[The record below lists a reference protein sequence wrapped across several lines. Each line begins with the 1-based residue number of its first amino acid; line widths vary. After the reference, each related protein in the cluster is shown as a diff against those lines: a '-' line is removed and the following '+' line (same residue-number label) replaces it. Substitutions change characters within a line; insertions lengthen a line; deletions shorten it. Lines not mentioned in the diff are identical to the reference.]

1 MEKIL
6 QDFVA
11 DLSTTFP
18 EKKDLWGKWQHIE
31 TEESTHLMEYFS
43 TVYPER
49 FFDILYQNEDIFN
62 NPEINTC
69 FLPEVSFAELF
80 HSNISENTKKTIWKY
95 LQLILFQVIENVKSK
110 GEFGESANLF
120 QGIDEQELKSKMHET
135 LDGLKAFF
143 QQTTEGEEGEQKEG
157 EGEGEEGES
166 SKEKKTHL
174 PFEDMFKN
182 MDPENMQ
189 EHLKK
194 LMGGKIGGLVQELVE
209 EMKDE
214 LKEFEQEL
222 GSMEG
227 TPNIQD
233 VMKKM
238 MKNPVKLMSIMKKM
252 TDKVKTKMQEGNNQQ
267 EFMDET
273 ANLFKEM
280 GGKDGIMKMFEDM
293 RKGMPNGGK
302 NMKINM
308 NALSKMQK
316 AEEAKTRMRQNILQ
330 KQQQQQKQQLNKN
343 AKIEQRPD
351 GSKIFKIEGE
361 EQLRSAPEDI
371 DRIMKDLGLEETKK
385 PSPAPPTAGSA
396 GTGKTAGGKK
406 KKGKK

>member
-18 EKKDLWGKWQHIE
+18 EKKDLWGKWEHIE
-31 TEESTHLMEYFS
+31 AEENTHLMEYFS

-49 FFDILYQNEDIFN
+49 FFDILYQNEEVFN

-135 LDGLKAFF
+135 LEGLKSFF
-143 QQTTEGEEGEQKEG
+143 QQTTTEEEGEQGEQGGGDEKQG
-157 EGEGEEGES
+157 EGEPSTG
-166 SKEKKTHL
+166 TRL
-174 PFEDMFKN
+174 PFEEMFKN
-182 MDPENMQ
+182 MDSENMQ

-214 LKEFEQEL
+214 FKDFEQEL
-222 GSMEG
+222 GSMDG
-227 TPNIQD
+227 TPDIQD

-330 KQQQQQKQQLNKN
+330 KQQQQQKLQLNKN

-361 EQLRSAPEDI
+361 EQLRSTPEDI
-371 DRIMKDLGLEETKK
+371 DRIMKDLGLEEKKK
-385 PSPAPPTAGSA
+385 PSLDPPST
-396 GTGKTAGGKK
+396 GGKK
-406 KKGKK
+406 KKKNNKK

>member
-1 MEKIL
+1 MENIL

-18 EKKDLWGKWQHIE
+18 EKKILWEKWEHIE
-31 TEESTHLMEYFS
+31 SEENTHLMEYFS

-49 FFDILYQNEDIFN
+49 FFDILYQNEEVFN

-69 FLPEVSFAELF
+69 FLPGVSFAELF
-80 HSNISENTKKTIWKY
+80 HSNISENTKRTIWKY

-135 LDGLKAFF
+135 LEGLKNFF
-143 QQTTEGEEGEQKEG
+143 QQTTEGDGVGDVDGDEKQDEGEPSTG
-157 EGEGEEGES
+157 EK
-166 SKEKKTHL
+166 SKTRL
-174 PFEDMFKN
+174 PFEEMFNN

-194 LMGGKIGGLVQELVE
+194 LMGGKIGSLVQELVE

-214 LKEFEQEL
+214 FKEFEQEL

-273 ANLFKEM
+273 TNLFREM

-330 KQQQQQKQQLNKN
+330 KQQQQLNKN

-361 EQLRSAPEDI
+361 EQLRSTPEDI
-371 DRIMKDLGLEETKK
+371 DRIMKNLGLEETKK
-385 PSPAPPTAGSA
+385 PSPDPPST
-396 GTGKTAGGKK
+396 GGKK
-406 KKGKK
+406 KKKNNKK

>member
-18 EKKDLWGKWQHIE
+18 EKKDLWGKWEHIE
-31 TEESTHLMEYFS
+31 AEENTHLMEYFS

-49 FFDILYQNEDIFN
+49 FFDILYQNEEVFN

-135 LDGLKAFF
+135 LEGLKSFF
-143 QQTTEGEEGEQKEG
+143 QQTTTEEEGEQGGGDEKQG
-157 EGEGEEGES
+157 EGEPSTG
-166 SKEKKTHL
+166 TRL
-174 PFEDMFKN
+174 PFEEMFKN
-182 MDPENMQ
+182 MDSENMQ

-214 LKEFEQEL
+214 FKDFEQEL
-222 GSMEG
+222 GSMDG
-227 TPNIQD
+227 TPDIQD

-330 KQQQQQKQQLNKN
+330 KQQQLNKN

-361 EQLRSAPEDI
+361 EQLRSTPEDI
-371 DRIMKDLGLEETKK
+371 DRIMKDLGLEEKKK
-385 PSPAPPTAGSA
+385 PSPEPPST
-396 GTGKTAGGKK
+396 GGKK
-406 KKGKK
+406 KKKNNKK